1 MSPSEE
7 KLRTFLDLKTPES
20 KVEVQRACGMV
31 AQMKKF
37 CPGVMLTFPLLQ
49 KLSAYN
55 TVFTWN
61 ESLQE
66 EFDNLKQAMK
76 ESIKLSPLD
85 VNKKIYCF
93 TDAAVTCGMAY
104 LLLQK
109 KNENDEDKDPKHG
122 YLIVSCDSTTF
133 RRAQCMYSPLEA
145 ELLAITWMWEKEDFN
160 LRATPLFKVY
170 SDAKNMGA
178 FLRSDLQKVRK
189 PRCFKMMER
198 LLPYRLEVEYRE
210 GK

>member
-1 MSPSEE
+1 M
-7 KLRTFLDLKTPES
+7 RTFLDLKTPES

-49 KLSAYN
+49 KLSAHN
-55 TVFTWN
+55 TAFTWN

-93 TDAAVTCGMAY
+93 TDAAVLCGKAY
-104 LLLQK
+104 LLLQ
-109 KNENDEDKDPKHG
+109 
-122 YLIVSCDSTTF
+122 
-133 RRAQCMYSPLEA
+133 
-145 ELLAITWMWEKEDFN
+145 
-160 LRATPLFKVY
+160 
-170 SDAKNMGA
+170 
-178 FLRSDLQKVRK
+178 
-189 PRCFKMMER
+189 
-198 LLPYRLEVEYRE
+198 
-210 GK
+210 